1 MSENLSKTA
10 AGLRPARIP
19 VVTSTTPAAPSSLH
33 VALDES
39 HVCAL
44 QLTSSTRATASAAER
59 EVTSA
64 IDEAAQL
71 RPLALHTSEHEPS
84 EQPSARAVDAYHA
97 PVHPELADARM
108 ALEHGSEHTCGKTPR
123 GVVHPGG
130 QAVQL
135 PRPSAP
141 VATKPLSH
149 TTPA

>member
-19 VVTSTTPAAPSSLH
+19 VVASTTPAAPSSLH

-64 IDEAAQL
+64 IDEVWRTGTSTLTPEQLGERLTAA
-71 RPLALHTSEHEPS
+71 SKSVPS
-84 EQPSARAVDAYHA
+84 LESYFERA
-97 PVHPELADARM
+97 
-108 ALEHGSEHTCGKTPR
+108 
-123 GVVHPGG
+123 PGG
-130 QAVQL
+130 LAQRQGGRAGAPGWGAL
-135 PRPSAP
+135 ARPRSSLD
-141 VATKPLSH
+141 VH
-149 TTPA
+149 